1 MKSVHEL
8 SVCTISFQD
17 LSVALGTLKNC
28 LSNNQ
33 RIESPLLR
41 RGDKFNDSG
50 FSDIIMETIAVLAEN
65 EKRAN

>member
-1 MKSVHEL
+1 MKSVHKL
-8 SVCTISFQD
+8 SVCTISFQE
-17 LSVALGTLKNC
+17 LSVALGTLTNF
-28 LSNNQ
+28 LSNNH

-50 FSDIIMETIAVLAEN
+50 FCDIVMKAIAVLTEN

>member
-1 MKSVHEL
+1 MKSGHEL

-17 LSVALGTLKNC
+17 LSVTLGKLTNF
-28 LSNNQ
+28 LSNNH

-41 RGDKFNDSG
+41 RGDKFNDSS
-50 FSDIIMETIAVLAEN
+50 FSDIIMKAISVLTEN

>member
-1 MKSVHEL
+1 MKSGHEL

-17 LSVALGTLKNC
+17 LSVALGTLTNY
-28 LSNNQ
+28 LSNNH
-33 RIESPLLR
+33 RIESPFLR

-50 FSDIIMETIAVLAEN
+50 FCDIIMKAIAVLTEN